1 MAASLNRLH
10 PMARPKAFDRDTAL
24 QRAIALFRDKGYA
37 GASTDDLLGAMGIG
51 RQSMYDTFGD
61 KRGLY
66 LAALERYNTDSVAE
80 FVRDMAA
87 GSMAAGG
94 TPLRGLEAALQGFAR
109 RAGSGCTGCMGVG
122 AVLEFGQS
130 DPDVAA
136 LTGASSGTQLEALE
150 RQLRSAA
157 AAGEVAADLDLQA
170 AAGFIASSMAGMR
183 VAARAGTG
191 VAALE
196 QTARFTTLALRPA

>member
-1 MAASLNRLH
+1 
-10 PMARPKAFDRDTAL
+10 MARPKAFDRDTAL

-80 FVRDMAA
+80 FVRDMEV
-87 GSMAAGG
+87 GG

-136 LTGASSGTQLEALE
+136 LTGASSRSQLAALE

-183 VAARAGTG
+183 VAARTGAG
-191 VAALE
+191 VSALE
-196 QTARFTTLALRPA
+196 QIARFITLALRPAACA

>member
-1 MAASLNRLH
+1 
-10 PMARPKAFDRDTAL
+10 MARPKAFDRDTAL

-66 LAALERYNTDSVAE
+66 LAALERYNTESVAE
-80 FVRDMAA
+80 FVRDMD
-87 GSMAAGG
+87 AGG

-109 RAGSGCTGCMGVG
+109 RAGAGREGCMGVT
-122 AVLEFGQS
+122 AIFEFGQS

-136 LTGASSGTQLEALE
+136 LTEASTEAQLAAIGQ
-150 RQLRSAA
+150 QLRNAA
-157 AAGEVAADLDLQA
+157 AAGETAADLDVPA
-170 AAGFIASSMAGMR
+170 AATFVAASLAGMR
-183 VAARAGTG
+183 VAARSGAG
-191 VAALE
+191 VPALE
-196 QTARFTTLALRPA
+196 QIARFTALALRGAAA

>member
-1 MAASLNRLH
+1 
-10 PMARPKAFDRDTAL
+10 MARPKAFDRDTAL

-66 LAALERYNTDSVAE
+66 LAALERYNTDSVAQ
-80 FVRDMAA
+80 FVRDLD
-87 GSMAAGG
+87 AGG
-94 TPLRGLEAALQGFAR
+94 PPLRALEAALQGFAR
-109 RAGSGCTGCMGVG
+109 RAASGCTGCMGVG

-136 LTGASSGTQLEALE
+136 LTGASSRSQLAALE

-157 AAGEVAADLDLQA
+157 AAGEVAADLDVQA

-183 VAARAGTG
+183 VAARAGAG
-191 VAALE
+191 VPALE
-196 QTARFTTLALRPA
+196 QIARFTTLALRPAASV

>member
-1 MAASLNRLH
+1 
-10 PMARPKAFDRDTAL
+10 MARPKAFDRDTAL

-66 LAALERYNTDSVAE
+66 LAALERYNSDSVAE
-80 FVRDMAA
+80 FVRDME
-87 GSMAAGG
+87 AGG
-94 TPLRGLEAALQGFAR
+94 TPLRALEAALHGFAR
-109 RAGSGCTGCMGVG
+109 RAGAGCEGCMGVG

-136 LTGASSGTQLEALE
+136 LTGASSRSQLAALE
-150 RQLRSAA
+150 RQLCSAA
-157 AAGEVAADLDLQA
+157 AAGEVAADLNVQA

-183 VAARAGTG
+183 VSARAGAGTP
-191 VAALE
+191 ALE
-196 QTARFTTLALRPA
+196 QMARFTALALRPA